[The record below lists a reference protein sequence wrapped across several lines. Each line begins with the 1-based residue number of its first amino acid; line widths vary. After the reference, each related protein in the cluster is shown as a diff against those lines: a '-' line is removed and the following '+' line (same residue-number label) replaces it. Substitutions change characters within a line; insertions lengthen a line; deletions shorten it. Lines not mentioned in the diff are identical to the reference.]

1 MSAPFFLQV
10 DADFILDPDCAWT
23 LRQAM
28 APDVGIT
35 VGALRDP
42 LIGAVSGVKP
52 SRRECF
58 ASTQLKDIVGTEV
71 EFYRTL
77 WRDGR
82 QPRYVLVP
90 GARPRPHTLG
100 DHQPSYT
107 LDYVF
112 GTYHL
117 LGARYALDN
126 DSLGL
131 LWRMSELRRSSH
143 RLAAVIARV
152 AIVDGLFSG
161 QQRNVAKP
169 APRAQDTPF
178 LRELAG
184 ETELAPSRNRA
195 DLGASPAFSELCDA
209 LHELG
214 SLPPPVLLNKFSEV
228 GARLRATSH
237 DAFRRALSL
246 VGEIRHPH
254 SWLAEVGLAHGA
266 LSRSSSSIHGPALTT
281 LEAVASSS
289 MSSLFPRPA

>member
-1 MSAPFFLQV
+1 M
-10 DADFILDPDCAWT
+10 ADGWPRTC
-23 LRQAM
+23 
-28 APDVGIT
+28 
-35 VGALRDP
+35 
-42 LIGAVSGVKP
+42 SC
-52 SRRECF
+52 RRGP
-58 ASTQLKDIVGTEV
+58 A
-71 EFYRTL
+71 
-77 WRDGR
+77 
-82 QPRYVLVP
+82 
-90 GARPRPHTLG
+90 PRPHTLG

-143 RLAAVIARV
+143 RLAAIARV
-152 AIVDGLFSG
+152 AIVDGPSG